1 MRATAT
7 LAVGST
13 GKFTIRQFYIFYMR
27 PTSHDF
33 DLLLKVFQMPNS
45 KTNQGNKI
53 QLATIDFDKCHTWF
67 SYIHHK
73 LGCLIEP
80 NKVDNV
86 KFTIDVTQ

>member
-13 GKFTIRQFYIFYMR
+13 GKFTIRQFYIFYTR

-33 DLLLKVFQMPNS
+33 DLLLKVFQMLNS

-53 QLATIDFDKCHTWF
+53 QLATTDFDKCHTWF